1 MKVIIAEKPSVAREI
16 ARVVRA
22 TNKKNGYIEG
32 GGYAVTWALG
42 HLITAAMPEA
52 YGIKSFRK
60 ENLPILPP
68 VFTLIP
74 RQIKEGKGYKADAAA
89 VAQLKIIEKLFREC
103 EGIIVATD
111 AGREGELIFR
121 FIYEYLGIA
130 KPFDRLWISSL
141 TDKAIKEGLAHLQ
154 SGAAYDNLYYAA
166 RARSEADWLVG
177 INATQ
182 AISIAAGRGTYSLG
196 RVQTPTLCMVC
207 SRFLE
212 NKKFEP
218 QSFWQ
223 LSLAVKE
230 GDESFRFSSTDRWF
244 DKAEATALYEKLR
257 NASVATVETIVRK
270 EIKQEPPL
278 LYDFDHPAERSEQPF
293 RLFGGTDPFLGAETL
308 RKGIHYLSTHGQ
320 SPYSRRCLCRNTC
333 PDSLFARP
341 PRLGC
346 PCLPTDRI

>member
-52 YGIKSFRK
+52 YGFKSFRK

-154 SGAAYDNLYYAA
+154 SGAAYDNLYYA
-166 RARSEADWLVG
+166 
-177 INATQ
+177 
-182 AISIAAGRGTYSLG
+182 
-196 RVQTPTLCMVC
+196 C
-207 SRFLE
+207 
-212 NKKFEP
+212 
-218 QSFWQ
+218 
-223 LSLAVKE
+223 
-230 GDESFRFSSTDRWF
+230 
-244 DKAEATALYEKLR
+244 
-257 NASVATVETIVRK
+257 
-270 EIKQEPPL
+270 L
-278 LYDFDHPAERSEQPF
+278 LY
-293 RLFGGTDPFLGAETL
+293 T
-308 RKGIHYLSTHGQ
+308 
-320 SPYSRRCLCRNTC
+320 SPS
-333 PDSLFARP
+333 
-341 PRLGC
+341 PR
-346 PCLPTDRI
+346 D

>member
-52 YGIKSFRK
+52 YGIKGFHK

-89 VAQLKIIEKLFREC
+89 VAQLKIIEKLFRAC

-177 INATQ
+177 INATSH
-182 AISIAAGRGTYSLG
+182 IHSGRTRHLLLG
-196 RVQTPTLCMVC
+196 Q
-207 SRFLE
+207 
-212 NKKFEP
+212 
-218 QSFWQ
+218 
-223 LSLAVKE
+223 
-230 GDESFRFSSTDRWF
+230 
-244 DKAEATALYEKLR
+244 
-257 NASVATVETIVRK
+257 
-270 EIKQEPPL
+270 
-278 LYDFDHPAERSEQPF
+278 
-293 RLFGGTDPFLGAETL
+293 GTDSDSLYGLLPFLGEQEVRAAAILATQPYC
-308 RKGIHYLSTHGQ
+308 KG
-320 SPYSRRCLCRNTC
+320 R
-333 PDSLFARP
+333 
-341 PRLGC
+341 
-346 PCLPTDRI
+346 

>member
-22 TNKKNGYIEG
+22 TNKKEGYIEG
-32 GGYAVTWALG
+32 GDYAVTWALG

-52 YGIKSFRK
+52 YGIKGFHK

-196 RVQTPTLCMVC
+196 RVQTDP
-207 SRFLE
+207 
-212 NKKFEP
+212 
-218 QSFWQ
+218 
-223 LSLAVKE
+223 
-230 GDESFRFSSTDRWF
+230 
-244 DKAEATALYEKLR
+244 LYG
-257 NASVATVETIVRK
+257 
-270 EIKQEPPL
+270 
-278 LYDFDHPAERSEQPF
+278 
-293 RLFGGTDPFLGAETL
+293 LFPFLGEQEVRATAIL
-308 RKGIHYLSTHGQ
+308 ATQPCRKG
-320 SPYSRRCLCRNTC
+320 R
-333 PDSLFARP
+333 
-341 PRLGC
+341 
-346 PCLPTDRI
+346 